1 MLELC
6 VRCLRLWPT
15 THECVRIAVSH
26 LLRLSSLL
34 LPSNFE
40 WPRALCRK
48 FEVQENKCKYF
59 LAPGNAKTSNLK
71 FEIVKQTK
79 IKDHKMLDDWIL
91 QEHPLCTWF
100 LFEFAGQTT
109 AEQERLSK
117 GLVVA
122 KMADTDPVKPAL
134 REHPLCTW
142 SPFDFARK
150 TTAAE
155 HEPP

>member
-1 MLELC
+1 MNFALKIETNEKLQMLELC

-48 FEVQENKCKYF
+48 FEVQENNCKYF

-109 AEQERLSK
+109 AE
-117 GLVVA
+117 
-122 KMADTDPVKPAL
+122 
-134 REHPLCTW
+134 
-142 SPFDFARK
+142 
-150 TTAAE
+150 
-155 HEPP
+155 HEQIRHIRVRWTNDC